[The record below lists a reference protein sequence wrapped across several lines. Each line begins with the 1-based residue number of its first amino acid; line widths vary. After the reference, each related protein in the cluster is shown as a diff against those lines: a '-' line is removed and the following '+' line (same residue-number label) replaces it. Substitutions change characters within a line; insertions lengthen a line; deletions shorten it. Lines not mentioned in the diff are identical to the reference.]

1 LSDLAPELAST
12 VVRVAGD
19 IALVIG
25 DDGRISTLAEGAL
38 ALQGD
43 GEGWVG
49 RAWSDTVDASARQK
63 IELLLQEAQAHGVS
77 RRRELNHPSP
87 GGADIPVSWAAVRL
101 GAHGPVLAVG
111 RDLRAVSAIQQRF
124 IDTQQELERVYWQRR
139 QAESRYQQLFQVAND
154 AVLVLDAQ
162 SFQVLEANPAAG
174 SLLGAPVEALSGH
187 TLRGHIDQALQPT
200 LDELLVT
207 ARATG
212 HAAEVR
218 LRVAGPGTPIDMSA
232 TPFRADEQHCL
243 LLRARRAEASAN
255 DPQAVLDFMGQTPD
269 AVVVTDSAGR
279 VLWANRAFVEMC
291 EASDERRLKGR
302 PLADALGGEPLQWAS
317 LLARVRSRGIIGQT
331 HVALRVPGA
340 PPLLASVSAALLA
353 EGDQEHI
360 GFTLRPAGE
369 AAALPAAA
377 DVLAAD
383 IRGLGARLG
392 QLSLEQLLAQ
402 ASRMAELHFIQAAL
416 RAAGG
421 RLDAASRTLAVSPRV
436 LLHRMHE
443 LGLPSPLPAGSHDGP
458 TQVN

>member
-1 LSDLAPELAST
+1 
-12 VVRVAGD
+12 
-19 IALVIG
+19 
-25 DDGRISTLAEGAL
+25 
-38 ALQGD
+38 
-43 GEGWVG
+43 
-49 RAWSDTVDASARQK
+49 
-63 IELLLQEAQAHGVS
+63 
-77 RRRELNHPSP
+77 
-87 GGADIPVSWAAVRL
+87 
-101 GAHGPVLAVG
+101 
-111 RDLRAVSAIQQRF
+111 
-124 IDTQQELERVYWQRR
+124 
-139 QAESRYQQLFQVAND
+139 LFQVAND
-154 AVLVLDAQ
+154 AVLVLDAA

-174 SLLGAPVEALSGH
+174 SLLGAPVEALSGR
-187 TLRGHIDQALQPT
+187 TLRQHIDRAMQPT

-212 HAAEVR
+212 HATEVR

-291 EASDERRLKGR
+291 EAPDETRLKGR

-331 HVALRVPGA
+331 HVALRMPGA

-360 GFTLRPAGE
+360 GFTLRPAGD

-377 DVLAAD
+377 DALASD
-383 IRGLGARLG
+383 IQALGARLG
-392 QLSLEQLLAQ
+392 ELTLEQLLAQ

-416 RAAGG
+416 RASGG
-421 RLDAASRTLAVSPRV
+421 QLDTAARTLAVSKAM
-436 LLHRMHE
+436 LLQRMHE
-443 LGLPSPLPAGSHDGP
+443 LGLPPPMPAGGKDRPG
-458 TQVN
+458 QVN